1 MSTGALSRDFVLL
14 TDFVVG
20 VDTSEHGLISCNRFR
35 ADIKARKGGWR
46 FRGRGLVKCA
56 FMHFDPPTDG

>member
-1 MSTGALSRDFVLL
+1 MSMGALSRDFVLL

-35 ADIKARKGGWR
+35 ADIKTRKGGDSL
-46 FRGRGLVKCA
+46 GG
-56 FMHFDPPTDG
+56 GS